1 MDSKEVNLL
10 KGLPEKLAAMSHRLL
25 LFYFLFALALQVVQ
39 FFSPDFFPFWFK
51 LFGFQIFLM
60 LALVWL
66 YGRGWRP
73 LLTWNIKIAG
83 LTVSLFAIYFLGLS
97 VFEFSLRALGAGS
110 NQALFQGSTL
120 PVFIL
125 QIFLAPVFEELFF
138 RDYLTRAFY
147 RQFSRWTM
155 AVFFSSAFFML
166 SHFSLYPGAFLLGLI
181 NAILL
186 IKLRSVW
193 PCILFHS
200 ISNLSWYFLPS
211 LFPAVFQWLVD
222 QAWLSFFFR

>member
-1 MDSKEVNLL
+1 MDSKEANLL
-10 KGLPEKLAAMSHRLL
+10 KGLSESIAALSHRLL
-25 LFYFLFALALQVVQ
+25 LLYFLFALVLQVVQ
-39 FFSPDFFPFWFK
+39 FFVPEFFPFWFK

-60 LALVWL
+60 LALGWL
-66 YGRGWRP
+66 YWRGWRP

-83 LTVSLFAIYFLGLS
+83 LTCALFAVYFLALI
-97 VFEFSLRALGAGS
+97 VFEFSLRGFGVDS
-110 NQALFQGSTL
+110 SKALFQGSTL

-138 RDYLTRAFY
+138 RDYLTRAFF
-147 RQFSRWTM
+147 RQFNRWTM
-155 AVFFSSAFFML
+155 AIFFSSAFFML
-166 SHFSLYPGAFLLGLI
+166 SHFSLYPGAFLLGVI
-181 NAILL
+181 NGILL
-186 IKLRSVW
+186 IKFRSIW